1 MEIELEEIKKDLEHE
16 NQIDEEQINKQIKQT
31 IMTKY
36 VLVKET
42 TINGAVSYSIEKD
55 GKYVSRSVTHS
66 LEEAER
72 YLHIVTTTGTL
83 DTIKEKIKTIEVNEN
98 ELKTN

>member
-1 MEIELEEIKKDLEHE
+1 MEIELEEIKKDIEQE
-16 NQIDEEQINKQIKQT
+16 NQIEEEQINKQIKQT

-36 VLVKET
+36 ELVKET

-55 GKYVSRSVTHS
+55 GVYVSRSVTHS

-72 YLHIVTTTGTL
+72 YLNIVTTTGTL
-83 DTIKEKIKTIEVNEN
+83 DTIKEKIKTIEVDEN
-98 ELKTN
+98 ETN